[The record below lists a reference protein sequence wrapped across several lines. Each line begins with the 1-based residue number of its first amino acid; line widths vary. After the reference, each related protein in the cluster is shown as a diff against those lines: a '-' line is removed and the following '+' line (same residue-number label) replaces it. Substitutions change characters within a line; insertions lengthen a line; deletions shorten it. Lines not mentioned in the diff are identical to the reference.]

1 MIRIC
6 LAWFCLVVAALAAC
20 AGTAPAGARPR
31 PNDLQSLTVYYENDL
46 FTDTDRYYTSGVRL
60 SWLSQD
66 LEAKD
71 VPAWAHAT
79 SDRLPWLRRDG
90 WTNNLGLALGQC
102 IYTPEKTAREV
113 PDPKDRPYAGW
124 LYGSVALH
132 HKNATRLHMLE
143 LTLGIVGP
151 EALGEVAQNG
161 VHDVRHL
168 RKAKGW
174 DHQLGTEP
182 GLMLTYD
189 YRQRLGTI
197 GDPDGVA
204 ADLLSSLRLNA
215 GNVLTAA
222 TAGVTG
228 RIGWNLPRDFHG
240 SRIHA
245 SGYAT
250 PPADADTIATGRS
263 FSLFLY
269 ATAEGSA
276 VAHNLFLDGNT
287 FRDSP
292 SVDRQPWVGGGEL
305 GAGCSWSRYRLT
317 YSHVVRSKEFHTQDG
332 AQQYGSICLSV
343 SF

>member
-1 MIRIC
+1 MIRTNLAWVC
-6 LAWFCLVVAALAAC
+6 LAVAAF
-20 AGTAPAGARPR
+20 AGSAGAAPSGTRPR

-46 FTDTDRYYTSGVRL
+46 FTDTDRYYTSGMRL

-66 LEAKD
+66 LEAAA
-71 VPAWAHAT
+71 VPGWARTA
-79 SDRLPWLRRDG
+79 SNRLPWLRRDG
-90 WTNNLGLALGQC
+90 WTNNLGLALGQS
-102 IYTPEKTAREV
+102 IYTPEETRREI
-113 PDPKDRPYAGW
+113 PDPDDRPYAGW

-132 HKNATRLHMLE
+132 HKNETRLHMLE

-151 EALGEVAQNG
+151 AALGAEAQNG
-161 VHDVRHL
+161 VHTVRHL

-189 YRQRLGTI
+189 YRQRRGAI
-197 GDPDGVA
+197 GDPDGLG

-215 GNVLTAA
+215 GNILTAA
-222 TAGVTG
+222 TVGATG
-228 RIGWNLPRDFHG
+228 RFGYNLPKDFHG
-240 SRIHA
+240 SRINA
-245 SGYAT
+245 SGYAR
-250 PPADADTIATGRS
+250 PPADAAEIASGQN

-269 ATAEGSA
+269 ATVEGSA

-292 SVDRQPWVGGGEL
+292 SVDRQPWVAGGEL
-305 GAGCSWSRYRLT
+305 GAGCCWSRYRLT

-332 AQQYGSICLSV
+332 AQQYGSICLSM